1 MEEIIMEMNNITNI
15 NNVSRMIKKSYF
27 RGEIYYADFGVGVGS
42 EQGGIRPV
50 IIAQNDVG
58 NTYSP
63 TVIVFAITSQ
73 INKAKLPIHVEA
85 YSECGL
91 ALPSVILCEQV
102 RTFDKRRLREFIGKA
117 PRDIMDKV
125 DKAIQVSLAV
135 GDAKY
140 TTMTRQEQIANIK
153 SKLIVST
160 DTTLRELIQENVPL
174 KTIEMFTEKRVNRI
188 NELKEYCKL
197 NRLDYTRFYS
207 MVATDT
213 RTKQYN

>member
-1 MEEIIMEMNNITNI
+1 M
-15 NNVSRMIKKSYF
+15 
-27 RGEIYYADFGVGVGS
+27 GEIYYADFGVGVGS

-73 INKAKLPIHVEA
+73 INKAKLPTHVEA

-140 TTMTRQEQIANIK
+140 TTMTREEQFANQK
-153 SKLIVST
+153 AKLVYSIDS
-160 DTTLRELIQENVPL
+160 TLRELIQENESL
-174 KTIEMFTEKRVNRI
+174 KLIKKYTIKRVNRI

-197 NRLDYTRFYS
+197 NKLDYTRFYS
-207 MVATDT
+207 IVTTDT